1 MDVAILVLSQV
12 LLIVISYGAG
22 FYMAHLAN
30 RPKQRPEPRYL
41 GRKPAVGETPD
52 NGNTSP
58 R

>member
-1 MDVAILVLSQV
+1 MDIAILVLSQV

-30 RPKQRPEPRYL
+30 QPKRKPVPRYL
-41 GRKPAVGETPD
+41 GRKPDVGD
-52 NGNTSP
+52 P